1 MAYAPYHPGAESLKK
16 PFFWSVVFHGLL
28 FGSLT
33 VSTIYSHRGDMWG
46 SAGGDNSV
54 SVGLVAKLPGVM
66 LPRPDVVTQSQV
78 VDTSKGLYKSEPPK
92 PQPKEVET
100 DVKKIP
106 EFAKEKTPKIISR
119 PSKVFEDK
127 TPPPTNAVPY
137 GGGGSPALPYS
148 SFASNNGPGP
158 AQGGVGSNGSGP
170 GGGDFSG
177 RFPSYVDAVRNRIS
191 SNWLQSTVDPT
202 VRWAPRAMF
211 TFQVL
216 KDGTVTNVQMTQS
229 SGNRSVDNSALRA
242 ILSSSPVSAL
252 PSNYSGNSVTVEFYF
267 DFKR

>member
-1 MAYAPYHPGAESLKK
+1 MSYAPVHPDAESLKK
-16 PFFWSVVFHGLL
+16 PFFWSVVFHALL

-46 SAGGDNSV
+46 SAGGDGSV
-54 SVGLVAKLPGVM
+54 SVGLVAKLPGIM
-66 LPRPDVVTQSQV
+66 LPRPDAVTTSQT
-78 VDTSKGLYKSEPPK
+78 VDTSKGLYKAEPPK
-92 PQPKEVET
+92 PQPKEIDP

-106 EFAKEKTPKIISR
+106 EFTKEKTPKIVSR

-137 GGGGSPALPYS
+137 GQGGSPALPYS
-148 SFASNNGPGP
+148 SFAMNNGTS
-158 AQGGVGSNGSGP
+158 QGGMGFSGP

-202 VRWAPRAMF
+202 VRWAPRASF

-216 KDGTVTNVQMTQS
+216 RDGTVTNVQMTQS

-242 ILSSSPVSAL
+242 ILSSSPMSAL
-252 PSNYSGNSVTVEFYF
+252 PSNYSGSSVTVEFWF
-267 DFKR
+267 DFRR

>member
-1 MAYAPYHPGAESLKK
+1 MAYAPHHPGAEGLKK
-16 PFFWSVVFHGLL
+16 PFFWSVAFHSLL

-33 VSTIYSHRGDMWG
+33 VSTIFSHSGDMWG
-46 SAGGDNSV
+46 SAGGDGAV
-54 SVGLVAKLPGVM
+54 SVGLVAKLPGIM
-66 LPRPDVVTQSQV
+66 LPRPEVVTQSQV

-92 PQPKEVET
+92 PQPKEVAP

-106 EFAKEKTPKIISR
+106 EFAKEKAPKIVSR

-148 SFASNNGPGP
+148 SSFAMNSG
-158 AQGGVGSNGSGP
+158 QSKGGMGVSGS
-170 GGGDFSG
+170 GGGDFAG

-191 SNWLQSTVDPT
+191 SNWLQSTIDPT
-202 VRWAPRAMF
+202 VQWAPKAMF

-229 SGNRSVDNSALRA
+229 SGNRSVDNSGLRA

-267 DFKR
+267 EFHR

>member
-1 MAYAPYHPGAESLKK
+1 MAYAPHHPGAESLKK
-16 PFFWSVVFHGLL
+16 PFFWSIVFHGLL
-28 FGSLT
+28 LGSLT

-46 SAGGDNSV
+46 SAGGGDGAV
-54 SVGLVAKLPGVM
+54 SVGLVAKLPGIM

-78 VDTSKGLYKSEPPK
+78 VDTTKGLYKAEPPK
-92 PQPKEVET
+92 PQPKEIEP

-106 EFAKEKTPKIISR
+106 EFAKEKTPKIVSH

-137 GGGGSPALPYS
+137 GQGGSPALPYNS
-148 SFASNNGPGP
+148 SFAMNNG
-158 AQGGVGSNGSGP
+158 QSKGGMGVSGP
-170 GGGDFSG
+170 GGGDFAG

-191 SNWLQSTVDPT
+191 SNWLQSTIDPT
-202 VRWAPRAMF
+202 LQWAPKAMF

-229 SGNRSVDNSALRA
+229 SGNRSVDNSGLRA

-252 PSNYSGNSVTVEFYF
+252 PSNYSGSSVTVEFYF
-267 DFKR
+267 EFKR

>member
-1 MAYAPYHPGAESLKK
+1 MSYAPNHPGAESLKK
-16 PFFWSVVFHGLL
+16 PFFWSIVFHGLL

-46 SAGGDNSV
+46 SAGGDGAV
-54 SVGLVAKLPGVM
+54 SVGLVAKLPGIM
-66 LPRPDVVTQSQV
+66 LPRPEVVTQSQV
-78 VDTSKGLYKSEPPK
+78 VDTSKGLYKAEPPK
-92 PQPKEVET
+92 PQPKEIEP

-106 EFAKEKTPKIISR
+106 EFAKEKTPHFVSR

-127 TPPPTNAVPY
+127 TPPPANAVPY
-137 GGGGSPALPYS
+137 GQGGSPALPYS
-148 SFASNNGPGP
+148 SFAVNNG
-158 AQGGVGSNGSGP
+158 ASQGGMGFSGP
-170 GGGDFSG
+170 GGGDFAG

-191 SNWLQSTVDPT
+191 SNWLQSTVDPA

-267 DFKR
+267 DFRR

>member
-1 MAYAPYHPGAESLKK
+1 MSYAPVHPGAESLKK
-16 PFFWSVVFHGLL
+16 PFFWSVVFHALL

-46 SAGGDNSV
+46 SAGGDGSV
-54 SVGLVAKLPGVM
+54 SVGLVAKLPGIM
-66 LPRPDVVTQSQV
+66 LPRPDAVTTSQT
-78 VDTSKGLYKSEPPK
+78 VDTSKGLYKAEPPK
-92 PQPKEVET
+92 PQPKEIEP

-106 EFAKEKTPKIISR
+106 EFTKEKAPKIVSR

-137 GGGGSPALPYS
+137 GQGGAPALPYS
-148 SFASNNGPGP
+148 SSFAMNSG
-158 AQGGVGSNGSGP
+158 ASQGGMGFSGP
-170 GGGDFSG
+170 GGGEFAG

-202 VRWAPRAMF
+202 VRWAPRASFSF
-211 TFQVL
+211 TVL
-216 KDGTVTNVQMTQS
+216 RDGTVTNVQMLQS

-242 ILSSSPVSAL
+242 IQSSSPMSPL
-252 PSNYSGNSVTVEFYF
+252 PSNYSGSSVTVEFWF